1 MFPVINSV
9 QITEGRG
16 APDTCGADELRTDTA
31 LFASCISAPF
41 QLSRH
46 FFKKKK
52 FKKVHLSTR
61 HIN

>member
-46 FFKKKK
+46 FF
-52 FKKVHLSTR
+52 
-61 HIN
+61 